1 MAAETVAKMKDA
13 PGISRLEIAVSLQDA
28 AWTDRLEDLE
38 NLAERSI
45 GSALAYLQSRS
56 LAEPMKGVVEISL
69 LFADD
74 ATVAEMNQAYRGR
87 SGPTNVL
94 SFPNMEAPHNVEVLG
109 AAGGLPGDPDA
120 GPPRLLGDIVLAR
133 ETVLREAAE
142 QEKPLQDHTLHL
154 LIHGLLHLLGY
165 DHENDAEAEEM
176 EALEV
181 AVLAD
186 LGVPDP
192 YRRRPAMTPGMISE
206 EN

>member
-1 MAAETVAKMKDA
+1 MKDA

-45 GSALAYLQSRS
+45 GTALRYLQSRD
-56 LAEPMKGVVEISL
+56 LAEPVKGVVEVSL

-74 ATVAEMNQAYRGR
+74 AAVAEMNRTYRGR

-94 SFPNMEAPHNVEVLG
+94 SFPNMDASDLQTSGP
-109 AAGGLPGDPDA
+109 LPGPPAHADA
-120 GPPRLLGDIVLAR
+120 GPPQLLGDIVLAR
-133 ETVLREAAE
+133 QTVQREAAE
-142 QEKPLQDHTLHL
+142 QSKPLRDHTLHL

-165 DHENDAEAEEM
+165 DHEDEAEAEEM

-192 YRRRPAMTPGMISE
+192 YRRRSAMTPGMMTE

>member
-1 MAAETVAKMKDA
+1 MKDA
-13 PGISRLEIAVSLQDA
+13 PGISRLEVAVSLQDA

-45 GSALAYLQSRS
+45 GSALGYLQSRS
-56 LAEPMKGVVEISL
+56 LGEPMKGVVEVSL

-74 ATVAEMNQAYRGR
+74 AAVAEMNQAYRGR

-94 SFPNMEAPHNVEVLG
+94 SFPNMEAPHNMEV
-109 AAGGLPGDPDA
+109 PGDPDA

-133 ETVLREAAE
+133 ETVKREAAE
-142 QEKPLQDHTLHL
+142 QEKPLRDHTLHL

-165 DHENDAEAEEM
+165 DHEDEAEAEEM
-176 EALEV
+176 EKLEV

-192 YRRRPAMTPGMISE
+192 YRRRPAMTPGMITE

>member
-1 MAAETVAKMKDA
+1 MKDA

-28 AWTDRLEDLE
+28 AWTDHLEDLE
-38 NLAERSI
+38 SLAERSI
-45 GSALAYLQSRS
+45 GTALRYLQSRDRV
-56 LAEPMKGVVEISL
+56 EPMQGVVEVSL

-74 ATVAEMNQAYRGR
+74 AAVAEMNRTYRGR
-87 SGPTNVL
+87 SGATNVL
-94 SFPNMEAPHNVEVLG
+94 SFPNMDAPDPQPSEPL
-109 AAGGLPGDPDA
+109 AGPLSHTDA

-133 ETVLREAAE
+133 QTVLREAAE
-142 QEKPLQDHTLHL
+142 QEKPLRDHTLHL

-165 DHENDAEAEEM
+165 DHEDEAEAEEM

-186 LGVPDP
+186 LGVSDP
-192 YRRRPAMTPGMISE
+192 YRRQPAMMRE